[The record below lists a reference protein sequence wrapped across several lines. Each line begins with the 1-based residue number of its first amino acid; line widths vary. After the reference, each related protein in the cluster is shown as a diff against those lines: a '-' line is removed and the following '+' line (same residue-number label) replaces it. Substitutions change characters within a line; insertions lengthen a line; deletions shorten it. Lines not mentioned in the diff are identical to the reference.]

1 MELVLVIIA
10 GTILG
15 FIIHRAADIIPAR
28 HPVLNMPFPMRAWS
42 VPILNALLYVAL
54 WLEFGASLKFIL
66 TAIYTLVFLAVL
78 VIDFERRIIPN
89 MIMLPAILFA
99 ALASFLLPRW
109 QLALLGGMTAFVI
122 VLIIYLSAIAFGR
135 WQKLEIQGGAFGQ
148 GDVTLATFTGLVTG
162 FPGSFYTILYAILL
176 GGLGAI
182 LFLIYQYSKTRHIDW
197 TAAIPYGPFFCIA
210 GWMIMVFQ

>member
-1 MELVLVIIA
+1 MEFVLVIIA
-10 GTILG
+10 GAILG
-15 FIIHRAADIIPAR
+15 FIIHRAADVIPA
-28 HPVLNMPFPMRAWS
+28 HYPILNISFPMRAWS
-42 VPILNALLYVAL
+42 VPIINALLFAVL
-54 WLEFGASLKFIL
+54 WIQFGASLKFAM

-78 VIDFERRIIPN
+78 IIDFERRIIPN
-89 MIMLPAILFA
+89 MIILPAILFA

-109 QLALLGGMTAFVI
+109 QLALLGGVTAFVI
-122 VLIIYLSAIAFGR
+122 VLIIYISAIAFGR
-135 WQKLEIQGGAFGQ
+135 WRKLRIQGGVFGQ

-162 FPGSFYTILYAILL
+162 FPGAFNAIIYTIFL

-182 LFLIYQYSKTRHIDW
+182 LFLIYHYIKTRQLAL